1 MRQGHTLEVAG
12 VAGLG
17 GTPDHLLV
25 VAVGIDAAERI
36 QQLDIIR
43 HVVRAGESVK
53 LVPGLFRDVDG
64 LLAGRRRLFP
74 LGSVVRLREE
84 LDAPVVG
91 DIDIVGIAVEQGTGR
106 GHQDHR
112 LDTQRRG
119 TGDPAH
125 FGRTVLDGERQM
137 RSRLVQ
143 QADHVVNA
151 IVPRVTVDTDLFR
164 RGIHGNVFLHQG
176 NRAVHPHQIE
186 VEIGFQHLD
195 FGFPA
200 LQFFSLQLDAD
211 LVGILQ
217 EDIAIPDAL
226 EQATAAVHH
235 AIPVIVIG
243 IRRILKALLDIERI
257 VITHFAGHLPGIN
270 EVPGLLTS
278 HDRGIVGRIPD
289 VGQIT
294 VTGSEEFFRTDLVT
308 ESIIDRRDIIGND
321 IDKICTSRRKD
332 EGRKNQE
339 SMNVFHRDAMFRMIP
354 AGRSCTPS
362 GSGS

>member
-1 MRQGHTLEVAG
+1 M
-12 VAGLG
+12 
-17 GTPDHLLV
+17 
-25 VAVGIDAAERI
+25 
-36 QQLDIIR
+36 
-43 HVVRAGESVK
+43 
-53 LVPGLFRDVDG
+53 PGLFRDVDG

-200 LQFFSLQLDAD
+200 LQLFSLQLDAD

-217 EDIAIPDAL
+217 EDIAVTDAL
-226 EQATAAVHH
+226 EQTVTAVHQTV
-235 AIPVIVIG
+235 PVIIIG
-243 IRRILKALLDIERI
+243 IRRVLKALLDIEGV
-257 VITHFAGHLPGIN
+257 VITHFAGHLPGID
-270 EVPGLLTS
+270 EIPGLFTA
-278 HDRGIVGRIPD
+278 HDGGIIGRIAD
-289 VGQIT
+289 IGKIT
-294 VTGSEEFFRTDLVT
+294 VTSGEEFFGAYLVT
-308 ESIIDRRDIIGND
+308 ESIIDRRDIVRDD